1 MKRILALL
9 LSLMLLAGAGALAED
24 AEFEYDGHWVQF
36 DDYFEIY
43 MPSDW
48 VSLELDDE
56 MREQGILHLG
66 CSAGEECW
74 MRMSWNA
81 EENAV
86 TIEEYQYVM
95 ENVIGLPTL
104 LLDQNGIPLLC
115 VADVANDMMNFVVMR
130 DDKPGYYLFQFTPRN
145 DAETL
150 YSSNMM
156 GSLRGIQ

>member
-9 LSLMLLAGAGALAED
+9 LSLMLLAGAGALAEEVES
-24 AEFEYDGHWVQF
+24 AYDGHWVQF

-56 MREQGILHLG
+56 MREQGILHMG
-66 CSAGEECW
+66 CSADEECW

-81 EENAV
+81 EEHTV
-86 TIEEYQYVM
+86 TIEEYQDVM

-104 LLDQNGIPLLC
+104 LLDQNGIPMLC
-115 VADVANDMMNFVVMR
+115 VADANMMNFVIMR

-145 DAETL
+145 DTEVF

-156 GSLRGIQ
+156 GSLRPIQ